1 MDGLIK
7 TYRESLKIVKTLD
20 KINLTERIESLKAGL
35 WGGLTVLG
43 AFSLVTVGN
52 SILGGQPEIDAFIPL
67 AIRSSIALLSG
78 FLFGV
83 TYRYA
88 IRDDRNPHLK
98 SGVVLAFGLV
108 RGLAQVDG
116 ALDGETAPLFVG
128 VWAMESVL
136 FFALA
141 AGVLDWAID
150 RGWVKP
156 LNG

>member
-1 MDGLIK
+1 M
-7 TYRESLKIVKTLD
+7 KTLD
-20 KINLTERIESLKAGL
+20 KISLTERIESLKAGL
-35 WGGLTVLG
+35 FG
-43 AFSLVTVGN
+43 AFVVLCAFCLATVGN
-52 SILGGQPEIDAFIPL
+52 SAIGGQPEIDTLIPF
-67 AIRSSIALLSG
+67 AIRSAIALLSG

-128 VWAMESVL
+128 VWAIESVL
-136 FFALA
+136 FFAIA
-141 AGVLDWAID
+141 AKVLDWAID
-150 RGWVKP
+150 RRWVKP

>member
-1 MDGLIK
+1 M
-7 TYRESLKIVKTLD
+7 KTLD
-20 KINLTERIESLKAGL
+20 KISLTERIESLKAGL
-35 WGGLTVLG
+35 LGAFVVLG
-43 AFSLVTVGN
+43 AFCLATVGN
-52 SILGGQPEIDAFIPL
+52 SAIGGQPELEAWVPF
-67 AIRSSIALLSG
+67 AIRSAIALLSG

-128 VWAMESVL
+128 VWAIESVL
-136 FFALA
+136 LFAIA

-150 RGWVKP
+150 HHWVKP

>member
-1 MDGLIK
+1 M
-7 TYRESLKIVKTLD
+7 KTLD
-20 KINLTERIESLKAGL
+20 KITLTERLESLKAGL

-43 AFSLVTVGN
+43 AFSLATVAN
-52 SILGGQPEIDAFIPL
+52 SILGGQPEIDLLVSL
-67 AIRSSIALLSG
+67 AIRSAIALLSG

-116 ALDGETAPLFVG
+116 ALEGAKAPLFVG
-128 VWAMESVL
+128 VWAIESVL
-136 FFALA
+136 FFAMASGL
-141 AGVLDWAID
+141 LDWAID

-156 LNG
+156 LNS